1 MRHVSVYNYISHID
15 VHTFHLASVI
25 SISMPCLSVC
35 RNMEDFVTWTDTSKI
50 RKHVLEYNEEVYT
63 VIVASVQGLCYT
75 VLAAV
80 AELVG
85 Q

>member
-1 MRHVSVYNYISHID
+1 MYPYVFIGLFVYNYTSHID

-63 VIVASVQGLCYT
+63 VSLLHQCKVSVTQY
-75 VLAAV
+75 
-80 AELVG
+80 
-85 Q
+85 